1 MVVVKKKQGESV
13 DTLVHRFNK
22 QTREEDIKWDV
33 DKRKRHLR
41 KSDARIEKT
50 KRRQRL
56 QAQQRRRRL
65 NSQS

>member
-22 QTREEDIKWDV
+22 QTREEDIKWDIE
-33 DKRKRHLR
+33 KRKRYMR

-50 KRRQRL
+50 KRKQRIK
-56 QAQQRRRRL
+56 AQQRRRRL
-65 NSQS
+65 QS